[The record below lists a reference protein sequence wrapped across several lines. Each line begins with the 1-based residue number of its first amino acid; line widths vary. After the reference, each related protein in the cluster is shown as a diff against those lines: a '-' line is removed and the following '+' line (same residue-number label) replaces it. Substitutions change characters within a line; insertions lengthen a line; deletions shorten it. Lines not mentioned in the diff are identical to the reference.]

1 MLVLVGPSASGK
13 SAIVKCLTKKYGL
26 EKFITCTTRKVRVGE
41 IDGVDY
47 HFLSEEEFSN
57 LYNNDEFIEGEIYP
71 DSVSEKSLKH
81 YGSKSSKV
89 ILKDFLK
96 ENKLEDSYKKGYFL
110 HLVTDYLFYNKYLD
124 IFTKDIYNDYDIL
137 NKFLIEKYDVKIPSK
152 VEDKIFDKEGKTKIL
167 TKELAEKVI
176 DEISD
181 LDLNIIEKE
190 IRENP
195 DDEKWLKLNEKIK

>member
-1 MLVLVGPSASGK
+1 MAGYVIHLAVAQEYL
-13 SAIVKCLTKKYGL
+13 KKHSDIK
-26 EKFITCTTRKVRVGE
+26 E
-41 IDGVDY
+41 DY
-47 HFLSEEEFSN
+47 EQ
-57 LYNNDEFIEGEIYP
+57 FIEGVIYP
-71 DSVSEKSLKH
+71 DSVSDKSLTH

-96 ENKLEDSYKKGYFL
+96 ENRIEDSYKRGYFL

-137 NKFLIEKYDVKIPSK
+137 NKFLIEKYNVKNPNK
-152 VEDKIFDKEGKTKIL
+152 VQNQIFYKEGDTKLL
-167 TKELAEKVI
+167 TKELSEKVI
-176 DEISD
+176 DEISN

>member
-1 MLVLVGPSASGK
+1 MAGYVIHLAVAQEYL
-13 SAIVKCLTKKYGL
+13 KKHSDIK
-26 EKFITCTTRKVRVGE
+26 E
-41 IDGVDY
+41 DY
-47 HFLSEEEFSN
+47 EQ
-57 LYNNDEFIEGEIYP
+57 FIEGVIYP
-71 DSVSEKSLKH
+71 DTVSDKSLTH
-81 YGSKSSKV
+81 YGRKSSKV

-96 ENKLEDSYKKGYFL
+96 ANKLEDSYKRGYFL

-137 NKFLIEKYDVKIPSK
+137 NKFLIEKYNVKIPNK
-152 VEDKIFDKEGKTKIL
+152 VQNQIFYKEGDTKLL
-167 TKELAEKVI
+167 TKELSEKVI
-176 DEISD
+176 DEISN